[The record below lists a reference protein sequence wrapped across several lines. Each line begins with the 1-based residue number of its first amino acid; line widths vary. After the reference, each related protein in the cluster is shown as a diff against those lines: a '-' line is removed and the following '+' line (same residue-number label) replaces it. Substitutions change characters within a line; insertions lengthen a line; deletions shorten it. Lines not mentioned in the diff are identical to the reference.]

1 MTKQLSCDIM
11 WWTLINNDQAVKQA
25 LIDLYNQQT
34 KDEQGYHRTR
44 YANSKGFSSAHARL
58 GSLYAEKII
67 RGQGLTQD
75 QIEQARRIAL
85 HYVKQI
91 VALKVEDN

>member
-1 MTKQLSCDIM
+1 M
-11 WWTLINNDQAVKQA
+11 WWTLINNDQAVQQV

-34 KDEQGYHRTR
+34 KDEQGYHQTR

-58 GSLYAEKII
+58 GSLYAEKVIS
-67 RGQGLTQD
+67 GQSLTKE
-75 QIEQARRIAL
+75 QIEQARKIAL

-91 VALKVEDN
+91 VNLQQKSN

>member
-11 WWTLINNDQAVKQA
+11 WWTLINNDQAVQQA

-34 KDEQGYHRTR
+34 KDEQGYHQTR
-44 YANSKGFSSAHARL
+44 HANSKGFSSAHARL

-67 RGQGLTQD
+67 RGQGLTKD

-91 VALKVEDN
+91 VSLQGESN